1 MSHPPGTCWDGATFS
16 VRWRLASKELGIGV
30 WDGSANFVCC
40 HVLWALAPSCG
51 CSVTCPVS
59 RGPLGCCSCLSLS
72 CAGWSPWTCCGAA
85 PLPQHWGRCAF
96 AGSGLASHSSRDL
109 ITARNCPNVCCWV
122 EPGAELLDTV
132 GYLRVL
138 KPRPVTGKWQEWTGN
153 CRLPK
158 FLNFQVGGKWF
169 TGVDSVKVL
178 HSQIISTSVSLTAEL
193 PTLPQ
198 LAWIV
203 PFPL

>member
-1 MSHPPGTCWDGATFS
+1 MLGWSNFLCQMETGFQGAGYWGLGWICELCLLSRTVGSGTLLWLF
-16 VRWRLASKELGIGV
+16 
-30 WDGSANFVCC
+30 C
-40 HVLWALAPSCG
+40 H
-51 CSVTCPVS
+51 
-59 RGPLGCCSCLSLS
+59 LS
-72 CAGWSPWTCCGAA
+72 CIPRAFGMLQLPWSELCWLVPVPCGAA

-122 EPGAELLDTV
+122 EPGPELLDTV

-169 TGVDSVKVL
+169 TGVESVKVL
-178 HSQIISTSVSLTAEL
+178 HSQITSVSLTAEL